1 MRTRPGSPQALPY
14 AAPYA
19 ARFEARAIAHL
30 WRRRPAGEASAAGT
44 RSAGPRWMTSACGG
58 GGERVGGRSK
68 ARHSAVTAAGFA
80 RLSPLD
86 VQCVFIKNQ
95 YRSVLIGS
103 SSPREGA
110 CVRAGVCVC
119 GWGVGMWECGGVG
132 VWGRGNKE
140 AHLTNAS
147 LSSVGGLGPPK
158 PPLTRHL
165 VSSSERARQCDAA
178 RTRANARQAGRQGW
192 RESVLSIHDPW
203 CYTLS
208 CNTCN

>member
-1 MRTRPGSPQALPY
+1 MRTRPGSPQAL
-14 AAPYA
+14 ALRRALRRAVRSESERAPLA
-19 ARFEARAIAHL
+19 PPPSGRGERRWHEISRPEMDDECLRRGRGA
-30 WRRRPAGEASAAGT
+30 RRREKQGKAQCGHGGWVRAAQSLRCSMRIHQESVQVCAYRLLIT
-44 RSAGPRWMTSACGG
+44 
-58 GGERVGGRSK
+58 
-68 ARHSAVTAAGFA
+68 ARG
-80 RLSPLD
+80 
-86 VQCVFIKNQ
+86 
-95 YRSVLIGS
+95 
-103 SSPREGA
+103 
-110 CVRAGVCVC
+110 CVRACGCVCVRV
-119 GWGVGMWECGGVG
+119 GVWECGCVG